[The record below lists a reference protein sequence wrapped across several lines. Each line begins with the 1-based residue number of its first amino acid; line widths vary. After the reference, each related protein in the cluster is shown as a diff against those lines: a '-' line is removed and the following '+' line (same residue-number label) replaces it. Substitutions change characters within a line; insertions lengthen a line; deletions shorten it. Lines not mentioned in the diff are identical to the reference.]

1 MSVRNCVVDPAN
13 GSVVQKGCLSQTGG
27 LSLAVA
33 AAAASTAAGRDSG
46 QHPQSLSV
54 ALCNV

>member
-1 MSVRNCVVDPAN
+1 MDPAN